1 MEQIIQASGKGDRT
15 VRFRVQ
21 IEEED
26 YILYNIYIAFH
37 SKSGRRLI
45 IRGRLFGL
53 ALSLFALLVMF
64 VAGAD
69 RGLIVTEA
77 IFLVVFSAIWFFV
90 YPSFAK
96 KNIRKAILKL
106 KEEGRLPYE
115 REALLEFK
123 DDEIYEELADGTR
136 HVPYSDI
143 MSVEE
148 NGDYI
153 YLRKGVQEAIIVPE
167 RCLNVPIADFLSFMN
182 SKVKA
187 DK

>member
-1 MEQIIQASGKGDRT
+1 M
-15 VRFRVQ
+15 RFKVQ

-26 YILYNIYIAFH
+26 YILYNVYIAFH
-37 SKSGRRLI
+37 SKAGRRLLV
-45 IRGRLFGL
+45 RGRLFGL
-53 ALSLFALLVMF
+53 ALSLFALLVMY

-69 RGLIVTEA
+69 KGLIVTEA
-77 IFLVVFSAIWFFV
+77 IFLAVFSAVWFFV
-90 YPSFAK
+90 YPYFAK
-96 KNIRKAILKL
+96 KSIRKQILKL
-106 KEEGRLPYE
+106 KEEGKLPYE

-123 DDEIYEELADGTR
+123 DDEIYEELKDGTR

-148 NGDYI
+148 SGDYI

-182 SKVKA
+182 DKVKA
-187 DK
+187 SR